1 MNRKCATMIV
11 TALGMAMA
19 TETWA
24 AVSYSY
30 ETDAPSYDA
39 SSGAAMVNVYLHETL
54 TSGSTSL
61 LTAEGGI
68 YGGGFRIDL
77 LSGGGVKLNAFAA
90 NPALTGSGSASIS
103 DTVMSALATIPLG
116 APSGP
121 TADGSGRILLGSVTL
136 IPGGGG
142 TSPATFAL
150 ERIDNLGGN
159 TLTYTNNYDLDFDS
173 ASPAFLGATGQATF
187 TVAVPEP
194 GHVALFAMAG
204 MLLGSRRKV
213 GWGRSR

>member
-1 MNRKCATMIV
+1 MIV

-24 AVSYSY
+24 TVSYSY
-30 ETDAPSYDA
+30 VTDASSYDA
-39 SSGAAMVNVYLHETL
+39 SGGSATVKVYLQETL
-54 TSGSTSL
+54 TSGSPSL
-61 LTAEGGI
+61 LAAEGGI
-68 YGGGFRIDL
+68 YGGGFKVDL
-77 LSGGGVKLNAFAA
+77 LSGGGVKLNTFAA
-90 NPALTGSGSASIS
+90 NPVLTGPGSSTIG

-142 TSPATFAL
+142 SSPATFAL

-159 TLTYTNNYDLDFDS
+159 TLTYTNNYDMDFDL
-173 ASPAFLGATGQATF
+173 AAPAFLGATGQTTF

-194 GHVALFAMAG
+194 GSIALALTAG
-204 MLLGSRRKV
+204 LLCLRRSRRQD
-213 GWGRSR
+213 WRHSS